1 MNRLGDPQNS
11 PLAKVLKTVYEQTAW
26 DDPTLARVD
35 SVKLKRGVMGWFREV
50 VLLRAPSDA
59 RQVADSLGP
68 LPVGGV
74 QTAGSVGREFA
85 SVARL
90 VGVRERDASLMTG
103 YLDALSKLRTR
114 LNQLKNQGDPGPGAK
129 QLMQQTLEGSGS
141 ELADALKYVDEQMLT
156 GMTDSQKA
164 MLRPLLVRP
173 LVQTFAMIVLPS
185 ESEINKTW
193 QAQVV
198 EPFQKNL
205 ASKYPFAPSA
215 QIQATPAEIGQV
227 FGPDGVLAKFVGT
240 TMGPLVVRR
249 GDVLSSRTWADI
261 GITLAPQAV
270 SGFPGWV
277 APLAANGVAAGN
289 GPQAVFQLLPLSAPG
304 VTEYTVEIDG
314 QQLRYRNTQPA
325 WVNMVHPGPQ
335 GASGARVSAVTFDG
349 RTVELFNVPGEFGL
363 RKLFEAAEQKKLP
376 GDIHELRWSSGNVVV
391 AVNLK
396 KISSPDSGGGDAQ
409 ASRGFRGLR
418 LPEAIVGRQG
428 PAPGQGQAAGPVL
441 AGAPQ

>member
-1 MNRLGDPQNS
+1 
-11 PLAKVLKTVYEQTAW
+11 
-26 DDPTLARVD
+26 
-35 SVKLKRGVMGWFREV
+35 
-50 VLLRAPSDA
+50 LRS
-59 RQVADSLGP
+59 
-68 LPVGGV
+68 
-74 QTAGSVGREFA
+74 
-85 SVARL
+85 
-90 VGVRERDASLMTG
+90 
-103 YLDALSKLRTR
+103 R

-129 QLMQQTLEGSGS
+129 QLMQQTLEGNGS

-156 GMTDSQKA
+156 GMSDSQKA

-215 QIQATPAEIGQV
+215 QIQATPGEIGQV
-227 FGPDGVLAKFVGT
+227 FGPDGVVAKFVGT

-277 APLAANGVAAGN
+277 APLSANGVASGG
-289 GPQAVFQLLPLSAPG
+289 GPQTVFQLLPLSAPG
-304 VTEYTVEIDG
+304 VTEYTIEIDG
-314 QQLRYRNTQPA
+314 QQLRYRNTPPSWA
-325 WVNMVHPGPQ
+325 NMVHPGPQ
-335 GASGARVSAVTFDG
+335 GVSGARVSAVTFDG
-349 RTVELFNVPGEFGL
+349 RTVELFNEPGEYGL
-363 RKLFEAAEQKKLP
+363 QKLIEAAAKKKLG
-376 GDIHELRWSSGNVVV
+376 GDIFELRWSSGNVTV

-396 KISSPDSGGGDAQ
+396 KISSPDSGGDAQ

-418 LPEAIVGRQG
+418 LPETIVGRQAQG
-428 PAPGQGQAAGPVL
+428 PGQPAGPVL